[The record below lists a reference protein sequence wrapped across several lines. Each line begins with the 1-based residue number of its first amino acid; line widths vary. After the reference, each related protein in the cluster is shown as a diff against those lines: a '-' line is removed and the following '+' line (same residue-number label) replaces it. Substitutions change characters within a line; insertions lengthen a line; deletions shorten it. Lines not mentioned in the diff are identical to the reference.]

1 MSNQTLGQQ
10 LRHIRGLKGKSMR
23 AIARVAD
30 ISVAYL
36 SKIEHDEANP
46 TIDVLRKV
54 ASALEVGVDEFT
66 ASGDNKSVPSV
77 TLPETLA
84 QFIDEKKSDHP
95 ELNDPEWQKMLLS
108 IRLRGEYP
116 AKQEDWLMLFLTA
129 KRALEK

>member
-1 MSNQTLGQQ
+1 
-10 LRHIRGLKGKSMR
+10 MR

-46 TIDVLRKV
+46 TIDVLRKI

-84 QFIDEKKSDHP
+84 RFIDEKKGDHP